1 MKKGF
6 DEEKFMDYI
15 QGEFDGITHFT
26 REMIYN
32 ILEYAHE
39 HEQVS
44 KDQFCYFVSDM
55 IPEMEFGEV
64 AMFMEDK
71 CLTQDGIEAKRE
83 YLNLQDEKKSII
95 CPSCG
100 VEMTMLKCDIEEDEM
115 GKFYRCPNC
124 ESTFNIEEE

>member
-6 DEEKFMDYI
+6 DEEKFIDYI
-15 QGEFDGITHFT
+15 QGEFEGINHFT

-55 IPEMEFGEV
+55 IPEVEFGEV
-64 AMFMEDK
+64 AMFIEDE
-71 CLTQDGIEAKRE
+71 CLTENGIEAKRR
-83 YLNLQDEKKSII
+83 YLKLKGEK
-95 CPSCG
+95 
-100 VEMTMLKCDIEEDEM
+100 
-115 GKFYRCPNC
+115 
-124 ESTFNIEEE
+124 